1 MLTYGSTESLTKRG
15 HIVTSECLT
24 ELPVFDTDKVWG
36 LRAGVAQGEGC
47 VSVTCRLLSTLP
59 QPCTEELWPSRH
71 T

>member
-36 LRAGVAQGEGC
+36 LRAGVAQGEG
-47 VSVTCRLLSTLP
+47 
-59 QPCTEELWPSRH
+59 
-71 T
+71 